1 MEMISQNSK
10 SGLRNPWVW
19 GMLAAIVVVLC
30 VNATFIW
37 FTMKEGRST
46 LVDRDYKTGDRKSGE
61 ELVSELR
68 AQHMLSWQT
77 EIKKP
82 TSLVMGTPTSY
93 EIGIKDRDGS
103 PVSGKLEVV
112 AYRPSSSSKDFTTP
126 FKEVAPGRYQGYI
139 NFPLKGYWELHIRV
153 QRGEE
158 VFNAN
163 TDKFMVAESL

>member
-1 MEMISQNSK
+1 MISQNSK

-19 GMLAAIVVVLC
+19 GILAAIVVVLC

-37 FTMKEGRST
+37 FTQKEGRST
-46 LVDRDYKTGDRKSGE
+46 LVERDYQTGDRKSGE
-61 ELVSELR
+61 ELVRELR

-82 TSLVMGTPTSY
+82 ASLVMGTPTSY
-93 EIGIKDRDGS
+93 EIGVKDRDGA

-112 AYRPSSSSKDFTTP
+112 AYRPSSASKDFTTS

>member
-1 MEMISQNSK
+1 MISQSNK
-10 SGLRNPWVW
+10 SGFRNPWVW
-19 GMLAAIVVVLC
+19 GMLTLIVVVLS

-46 LVDRDYKTGDRKSGE
+46 LVERDYKTKDRKSGD

-68 AQHMLSWQT
+68 QQQALSWQT

-82 TSLVMGTPTSY
+82 GTILMGKPTSY
-93 EIGIKDRDGS
+93 EISVKDREGN
-103 PVSGKLEVV
+103 PVSGVMEVQ
-112 AYRPSSSSKDFTTP
+112 AYRAADASKDFITP

-139 NFPLKGYWELHIRV
+139 TFTLKGYWELHILI

-158 VFNAN
+158 RFGVN
-163 TDKFMVAESL
+163 TKRFMVAESL

>member
-1 MEMISQNSK
+1 MISQDNK
-10 SGLRNPWVW
+10 SGLRNPWVL
-19 GMLAAIVVVLC
+19 GILTLIVVVLS

-61 ELVSELR
+61 ELLKELR
-68 AQHMLSWQT
+68 EQHMLSWQT

-82 TSLVMGTPTSY
+82 ASIVVGIPTSY
-93 EIGIKDRDGS
+93 EIGIRDRDGA

-112 AYRPSSSSKDFTTP
+112 AYRPSNASKDFTIA
-126 FKEVAPGRYQGYI
+126 FKEVAPGRYQGYV
-139 NFPLKGYWELHIRV
+139 NFPLKGYWELHMRV

-158 VFNAN
+158 VFNVN
-163 TDKFMVAESL
+163 SDKFMVADSR